1 VTFSSEKGTRCIRT
15 GNSGYR
21 DMDSSR
27 QQRDFYR
34 LGHSLTVFPVV
45 HESGDY
51 ALSVR
56 REMLSGHYDC
66 LAVALPP
73 SFQEPVIQGIERLPE
88 ISAVMQR
95 EQGDPDAVNYV
106 PIDPCQGIIMG
117 IRIALQENI
126 ACEFIDMEVDVYEVY
141 EGTFPDPYALKRIP
155 GEPFLAAI
163 LPTLS
168 RPEPESRRERRI
180 AYMACRLREL
190 EEEYKDILFLCSVM
204 DWPWVRDAYL
214 LQTPCPEPSL
224 PAAPAHGPSAR
235 LFRVSAATL
244 YFMLGE
250 IPFITYL
257 YEKSREDL
265 TSDENLSIDGVKELL
280 IEARRRWVVKHNITQ
295 HHLNPQVLQAYMKYV
310 RNLTLMDRRF
320 TPDLYTLT
328 VAAKQVG
335 GDSFA
340 VSLVETAKDFP
351 YQTQDQEGYD
361 TVAFGMGR
369 GEMADGEVVSLKNRL
384 AGERKV
390 WRTLPLRPE
399 PEVRKQKLWKYFWDP
414 YGQCSWTPED
424 RKIESFNLHVREQAR
439 ALIGEDLARSEKF
452 TSSIK
457 DGIDIRETLRHWYEG
472 DIYVKEIP
480 PSRGAVE
487 VVVLI
492 FEMNADPDQYPWRQT
507 WYSEHEAE
515 STLCFYATPYLEN
528 MIGPGIGQSTYGG
541 CFLLFPPRYIPNIWE
556 DPRLNFARTLE
567 ERLLAGA
574 MFHTTEPQIT
584 LVSPKAPLLRW
595 RQIARRLGKRIIHIP
610 LSRFSLQT
618 LQRLRRFHV
627 LNGKEVRSYAA
638 RFIREF

>member
-1 VTFSSEKGTRCIRT
+1 
-15 GNSGYR
+15 
-21 DMDSSR
+21 M
-27 QQRDFYR
+27 
-34 LGHSLTVFPVV
+34 
-45 HESGDY
+45 
-51 ALSVR
+51 
-56 REMLSGHYDC
+56 
-66 LAVALPP
+66 
-73 SFQEPVIQGIERLPE
+73 
-88 ISAVMQR
+88 
-95 EQGDPDAVNYV
+95 
-106 PIDPCQGIIMG
+106 
-117 IRIALQENI
+117 
-126 ACEFIDMEVDVYEVY
+126 
-141 EGTFPDPYALKRIP
+141 
-155 GEPFLAAI
+155 
-163 LPTLS
+163 
-168 RPEPESRRERRI
+168 
-180 AYMACRLREL
+180 
-190 EEEYKDILFLCSVM
+190 
-204 DWPWVRDAYL
+204 
-214 LQTPCPEPSL
+214 
-224 PAAPAHGPSAR
+224 
-235 LFRVSAATL
+235 
-244 YFMLGE
+244 
-250 IPFITYL
+250 
-257 YEKSREDL
+257 
-265 TSDENLSIDGVKELL
+265 
-280 IEARRRWVVKHNITQ
+280 
-295 HHLNPQVLQAYMKYV
+295 
-310 RNLTLMDRRF
+310 
-320 TPDLYTLT
+320 
-328 VAAKQVG
+328 
-335 GDSFA
+335 
-340 VSLVETAKDFP
+340 
-351 YQTQDQEGYD
+351 
-361 TVAFGMGR
+361 
-369 GEMADGEVVSLKNRL
+369 
-384 AGERKV
+384 
-390 WRTLPLRPE
+390 
-399 PEVRKQKLWKYFWDP
+399 RKQKLWKYFWDP

-595 RQIARRLGKRIIHIP
+595 RQIARRLRKRIIHIP